1 MGLGSKVAT
10 TLCEHA
16 VLTRTVQLAWPNDT
30 PKQTWGNRHINAE
43 PHDLLDVKKRS
54 DLARTKTVIFD
65 LTQLVYGFPKAGR
78 EWIRSHCDTQFV
90 SFEGNTLEEVLTK
103 CIDGGYHIGTVEQLP
118 DKLYAVHVDTF
129 NDEMLTGFLFDRL
142 LSLRRGLT
150 ALLPDLVAA
159 YYLVDGDR
167 PAAKSI
173 TSKKRSL
180 AKSRSEEHKLRQRVE
195 EFLGPDRVG
204 LLEPTPIQI
213 GGQEMLQGSLFDYLR
228 SRDNLW
234 RLIDCLSETV
244 ERVGGQSEA
253 DVDVFV
259 ARGWNSSTDSSNRWF
274 RIAGNRPESARPL
287 RDYFSGNVD
296 LEADAMMIRLGRF
309 ATNRLNGPSLLST
322 TDSDVL
328 VSMIAIGSPELFWAK
343 QLGFRDK
350 KNVVVRTVPADSK
363 TRSLFVPHRIDL
375 RSIDPLEEPEICND
389 NLLPK
394 VEKSFLFSSCPLG
407 DTSKWSNAEAER
419 RLCAIFIVLL
429 NGCDFCEDLSS
440 FGPRGMVRLLSQK
453 PKLRKVHFSR
463 ITSIQNI
470 NKELEHGMRRE
481 CLTRSDEAVRF
492 PWRCGDFVCLVEV
505 DFETMKMLIRA
516 ALTPKPIEGRDWRP
530 FIRRLCYSAMTL
542 AATGIGL
549 EKEIKVNAQLAE
561 NFGYDSTRDFEYIQF
576 EDEEYR
582 SVQKNK

>member
-1 MGLGSKVAT
+1 MGLGPKVAT

-16 VLTRTVQLAWPNDT
+16 VLTRTVQLAWPNNT
-30 PKQTWGNRHINAE
+30 PRQTWGNRHINSE
-43 PHDLLDVKKRS
+43 PHDLLDVKTRS

-78 EWIRSHCDTQFV
+78 KWMRSHCDTQFV
-90 SFEGNTLEEVLTK
+90 SFEGNTLEEALTK
-103 CIDGGYHIGTVEQLP
+103 CINGGYHIGAAEQLP
-118 DKLYAVHVDTF
+118 DRRYAVHVDTF

-180 AKSRSEEHKLRQRVE
+180 AKSWSEEYKLRQRVE

-204 LLEPTPIQI
+204 LLEPIPIQV

-228 SRDNLW
+228 SRETLW
-234 RLIDCLSETV
+234 RLIDCLCETV
-244 ERVGGQSEA
+244 ERAGGQNEA

-259 ARGWNSSTDSSNRWF
+259 ARGWNSSIDPSNRWF

-309 ATNRLNGPSLLST
+309 AANRLNGPSLLST

-328 VSMIAIGSPELFWAK
+328 VSMIAMGSPELFWAK

-350 KNVVVRTVPADSK
+350 KDVVVRTVPVNSK

-389 NLLPK
+389 YLLPK
-394 VEKSFLFSSCPLG
+394 VEKSFLFSSCQLG
-407 DTSKWSNAEAER
+407 ETSKWSNAEAER
-419 RLCAIFIVLL
+419 RLCAIFVLLL

-440 FGPRGMVRLLSQK
+440 FGPRGMARLLSQK
-453 PKLRKVHFSR
+453 PKLHKVHFSR

-481 CLTRSDEAVRF
+481 CLAQSDEAVRF

-516 ALTPKPIEGRDWRP
+516 ALFPKPIEGSDWRP

-561 NFGYDSTRDFEYIQF
+561 NFGYDPTRDFEYIRF
-576 EDEEYR
+576 EDKEYR
-582 SVQKNK
+582 SI